1 MNDALGWA
9 LALISGILLGAF
21 FFGGLW
27 WTTGKAHSVRRPA
40 LWFLGSFFLRAVVVM
55 AGFWLIGAGQYQ
67 RLLLCLGG
75 FITARF
81 IINLRIRSVGEKQ
94 VSPVTEDYHE
104 TES

>member
-27 WTTGKAHSVRRPA
+27 WTTGKARSVRRPA
-40 LWFLGSFFLRAVVVM
+40 LWFLGSFFLRTVVVM
-55 AGFWLIGAGQYQ
+55 AGFWLMGAGQYQ
-67 RLLLCLGG
+67 RLLLCLVG

-81 IINLRIRSVGEKQ
+81 FINLRIRAMGGKQAGPVGGD
-94 VSPVTEDYHE
+94 SYE
-104 TES
+104 TKF